1 MIQVKQMK
9 YYETSFD
16 DYISSV
22 ERYNLH
28 PELQSVYATYPKRIA
43 QVENTIFYG
52 PPGSGKY
59 SQALT
64 TLKRY
69 SPTELKYEKKITTN
83 TEKQKY
89 EYKISDIHYEIDMSL
104 LGCNSK
110 ILWHEI
116 FFQIVDIVSV
126 KPEKIGII
134 LCKNFH
140 LIHAELL
147 DIFYSYIQ
155 HYNHNQSPIKIKFFI
170 ITEHI
175 SFIPTAILHT
185 SHIMHIKHPDPDK
198 FKMLHTIH
206 TKNTEKRTFQQRITE
221 NRQLQNTISTQQ
233 ELQNIDIINNIDTN
247 GIINI
252 KEIRSFSL
260 VNSADELPMDI
271 FNIVCDAIIVEMS
284 SPKKIVFTSFRDN
297 LYDILTYNLDITEC
311 LWYILK
317 HFIMQ
322 QQLLK
327 EDTTDILQD
336 SYPFLKYY
344 NNNYRPI
351 YHLESIMFRIINKL
365 KQYPTVV

>member
-1 MIQVKQMK
+1 MK
-9 YYETSFD
+9 YYETTFD
-16 DYISSV
+16 EYISSV

-28 PELQSVYATYPKRIA
+28 PELQSVYATYPKHIR
-43 QVENTIFYG
+43 QVENTVLYG

-64 TLKRY
+64 LLKRY
-69 SPTELKYEKKITTN
+69 SPTELKYEKKITAN

-89 EYKISDIHYEIDMSL
+89 DYKISDIHYEIDMSL

-170 ITEHI
+170 LTEHI
-175 SFIPTAILHT
+175 SFIPTPILHT
-185 SHIMHIKHPDPDK
+185 SHILSIQHPSQDK
-198 FKMLHTIH
+198 LKLLHTIQ
-206 TKNTEKRTFQQRITE
+206 TRKTEKRSFQQRITE
-221 NRQLQNTISTQQ
+221 NKHGQYTPPTSEDR
-233 ELQNIDIINNIDTN
+233 ELIDLIDEIDT
-247 GIINI
+247 GGVINI
-252 KEIRSFSL
+252 KEVRSFSL
-260 VNSADELPMDI
+260 VKSAQELPSDI
-271 FNIVCDAIIVEMS
+271 FNIVCDAIITEMS

-311 LWYILK
+311 LWYIVR
-317 HFIMQ
+317 HFI
-322 QQLLK
+322 QLGQLRK
-327 EDTTDILQD
+327 DDITDILKD
-336 SYPFLKYY
+336 MYPFLKYY

-351 YHLESIMFRIINKL
+351 YHLESIVFLIINKL
-365 KQYPTVV
+365 RNYPTIP